1 MLIKGVEVNVDFTDA
16 DIVERIDIGREKLLE
31 ETQKLKNSDVKPAEG
46 IRQEFK
52 IIKDFID
59 YVFGDGKSKEI
70 FGEKNS
76 LNDCLEAFE
85 DIMKAKE
92 EQEKSFYDKVSKYSP
107 DRVER

>member
-1 MLIKGVEVNVDFTDA
+1 MIIKGVEVNVDFTDA
-16 DIVERIDIGREKLLE
+16 DIVEKIDIGREKVLE
-31 ETQKLKNSDVKPAEG
+31 EAQKLKNSDVKPAEG
-46 IRQEFK
+46 IRQECK

-59 YVFGDGKSKEI
+59 YVFGEETSIKI

-85 DIMKAKE
+85 DIMKAKQ
-92 EQEKSFYDKVSKYSP
+92 EQENSFYEKVSKYSP